1 MSSSGIGLE
10 GNVVRMRTMVTALWI
25 LVASHITAHAAP
37 AAVSSD
43 PPYDPTHPPTLEVVH
58 IPSHGLKMN
67 GIILKAAGAGRH
79 PVVLLLHGLPGNEQ
93 NLDLAQAIRR
103 DGWSVLT
110 FHYRGCWGSAGTYS
124 FTHVFEDSQ
133 AAYNYMRD
141 PAVAA
146 RYGFDTN
153 RIVVIGHSLGGMAAT
168 IVGRDNPELAGVGLI
183 SAADFGAF
191 GQDRSERAR
200 VQLTAR
206 MAENMESLV
215 GVTPATMATEIEANA
230 TQWDFVA
237 FAPELSKH
245 PLLLVTS
252 DDGLAGASDALGRA
266 VHKLG
271 QDPVT
276 AVHLATDHSYSGK
289 RIALETA
296 VINWLDGLPVH

>member
-1 MSSSGIGLE
+1 
-10 GNVVRMRTMVTALWI
+10 MRTMVTALWI
-25 LVASHITAHAAP
+25 LVSSHVTAHAAP
-37 AAVSSD
+37 AAVFSD
-43 PPYDPTHPPTLEVVH
+43 PPYDPAHPPTLEVVH

-133 AAYNYMRD
+133 AAFNYTRD

-146 RYGFDTN
+146 RYGFDTR

-183 SAADFGAF
+183 SAANFGAF
-191 GQDRSERAR
+191 GQDRSEQAR

-215 GVTPATMATEIEANA
+215 GVTPATMATEIESNA

-296 VINWLDGLPVH
+296 VINWLDGLPIR

>member
-1 MSSSGIGLE
+1 
-10 GNVVRMRTMVTALWI
+10 MRTMVTALWI
-25 LVASHITAHAAP
+25 LVASPIAAHAVP
-37 AAVSSD
+37 AAVASD
-43 PPYDPTHPPTLEVVH
+43 PAYDPAYAPTLEVVH
-58 IPSHGLKMN
+58 IPSHGLKVN

-110 FHYRGCWGSAGTYS
+110 FHYRGCWGSPGTYS
-124 FTHVFEDSQ
+124 FTHAFEDSQ
-133 AAYNYMRD
+133 AALDYARD

-146 RYGFDTN
+146 RYGFDTS
-153 RIVVIGHSLGGMAAT
+153 RIVVLGHSLGGLAAT
-168 IVGRDNPELAGVGLI
+168 IVGRNNPELAGVGLI

-191 GQDRSERAR
+191 GQDRSEQAR
-200 VQLTAR
+200 LQLTSR

-215 GVTPATMATEIEANA
+215 GVTPAKMAAEIESNA

-237 FAPELSKH
+237 FAPQLSKH

-252 DDGLAGASDALGRA
+252 DDGLAAASDALSRA
-266 VHKLG
+266 VHRLG
-271 QDPVT
+271 PDPVT
-276 AVHLATDHSYSGK
+276 AVHLGTDHSYSGK

-296 VINWLDGLPVH
+296 VIGWLDGLPVR

>member
-1 MSSSGIGLE
+1 
-10 GNVVRMRTMVTALWI
+10 MRRLLAVLWF
-25 LVASHITAHAAP
+25 LAVGPLTAHAAA
-37 AAVSSD
+37 AAVSAD
-43 PPYDPTHPPTLEVVH
+43 PPDDPAHPPTLEVVH

-110 FHYRGCWGSAGTYS
+110 FHYRGCWGSPGTYS

-133 AAYNYMRD
+133 AALDFARD

-146 RYGFDTN
+146 RYGLDAS
-153 RIVVIGHSLGGMAAT
+153 RIVVIGHSLGGMAAS
-168 IVGRDNPELAGVGLI
+168 IIGRDNPGLEGVGLI

-191 GQDRSERAR
+191 GRDRSEQARAR
-200 VQLTAR
+200 LTAR

-215 GVTPATMATEIEANA
+215 GVTPAVMAAEIEANA
-230 TQWDFVA
+230 GRWDFIT
-237 FAPELSKH
+237 FAPALAKH

-252 DDGLAGASDALGRA
+252 DDGLADASDALDQA

-271 QDPVT
+271 PDPVT

-296 VINWLDGLPVH
+296 VIGWLDGLRTR

>member
-1 MSSSGIGLE
+1 
-10 GNVVRMRTMVTALWI
+10 MRRTLAALLLLATTPI
-25 LVASHITAHAAP
+25 LAHATP
-37 AAVSSD
+37 AAVSAD
-43 PPYDPTHPPTLEVVH
+43 PPFDPSHPPTLEVVH
-58 IPSHGLKMN
+58 IPSHGLNMN

-110 FHYRGCWGSAGTYS
+110 FHYRGCWGSPGTYS

-133 AAYNYMRD
+133 AALDFARD

-146 RYGFDTN
+146 RYGLDTR
-153 RIVVIGHSLGGMAAT
+153 RIVVIGHSLGGLAAS
-168 IVGRDNPELAGVGLI
+168 IIGRDPGLDGVALI

-191 GQDRSERAR
+191 GRDRSAPARAR
-200 VQLTAR
+200 LTAA
-206 MAENMESLV
+206 MAGSMESLV
-215 GVTPATMATEIEANA
+215 GVTPAGMAAEIEANA
-230 TQWDFVA
+230 GRWDFVT
-237 FAPELSKH
+237 FAPALAKH

-266 VHKLG
+266 MHALG
-271 QDPVT
+271 PDPVT
-276 AVHLATDHSYSGK
+276 AVHLATDHSYSGA

-296 VINWLDGLPVH
+296 VIGWLDGLPAR